1 MPTSPSRTSTDYNAA
16 LRNNTKGRDPKGK
29 DKPLPNTS
37 SRTRSST
44 KKAPTTT
51 KPTTRGG
58 KQKQTASHNHTEK
71 VMDIDTKNEGIDTAT
86 AGLSSND
93 TIKDK
98 ENLSV
103 SMEEDIDFDGVDFD
117 ASWNRG
123 G

>member
-1 MPTSPSRTSTDYNAA
+1 MN
-16 LRNNTKGRDPKGK
+16 
-29 DKPLPNTS
+29 
-37 SRTRSST
+37 
-44 KKAPTTT
+44 
-51 KPTTRGG
+51 
-58 KQKQTASHNHTEK
+58 
-71 VMDIDTKNEGIDTAT
+71 IDTKNEGIDTAT